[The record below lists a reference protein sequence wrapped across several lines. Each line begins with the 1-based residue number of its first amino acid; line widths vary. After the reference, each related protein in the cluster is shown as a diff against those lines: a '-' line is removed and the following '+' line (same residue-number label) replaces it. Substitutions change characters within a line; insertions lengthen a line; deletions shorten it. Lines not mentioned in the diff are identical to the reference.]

1 MKPVERV
8 LEKLEV
14 VAGPDGKGE
23 YLAFCPAHDDKK
35 TPNLRV
41 REAEDGR
48 VLLRCFAGCGQGE
61 VLTVLAEKGI
71 GKADLF
77 AGGDTGERGEGDATS
92 RDHAHACTLAAYAE
106 AKGLPVALLQDLGL
120 SDTHYMGRRAVR
132 IPYLDEEGSEA
143 AVRFRLALEKSSGGD
158 DRFRWRQG
166 SKPSL
171 YGLWR
176 LEGMCSSGYAFL
188 VEGESDCHTL
198 WHHGFPALGVP
209 GAATWRNEWAG
220 HLEGVERIYAVV
232 EPDGGGEAFWERLA
246 ASPLREKLYRVQLDG
261 AKDVSE
267 LHLQGPERFAERLEE
282 ARNRAVAWLDLAESE
297 ARETARE
304 AWVACE
310 QLALAPDI
318 LALFAGE
325 IGHRVAGE
333 ARTAKL
339 LYLALTSRL
348 LEKPVSVA
356 VKGPSSGGKTYLTEQ
371 VLSFFPESAYHALT
385 AMSEKALAYSE
396 EPIKHRFLVFF
407 EAEGMASDFA
417 TYLIR
422 SLLSEGRLRYEF
434 VEKTAE
440 GLKVRLIEREGPTG
454 LIVTTTAVRLHP
466 ENETRLLSL
475 TVADTQE
482 QTRDVL
488 DALAEEEREET
499 DREPWLALQEWL
511 ASPAASRRVTIPYA
525 KTLARMVP
533 PVAVRLRRDFGAV
546 LNLIRAHA
554 VLHGASREK
563 DEQGRVVATLADYA
577 AVRALVADLVSE
589 GVETTVP
596 ESVRGAV
603 HVVARLHAQKA
614 EPVAVTQVAQE
625 LKLDRSAASRRVR
638 SAKDRGYLRDLEDN
652 PRKPSRLVPA
662 DPLPEDLEI
671 LPRPDALANALK
683 ACKRADQNE
692 GIHNPPPPADVT
704 IGTEEGGGISIPSE
718 NGARLHAE
726 DCSREAADDGRER
739 FTL

>member
-1 MKPVERV
+1 MKPIERV
-8 LEKLEV
+8 LEKLQ
-14 VAGPDGKGE
+14 VATGPDGKGE
-23 YLAFCPAHDDKK
+23 YLAFCPAHADRN

-41 REAEDGR
+41 RETEDGR
-48 VLLRCFAGCGQGE
+48 VLLRCFAGCGQDE
-61 VLTVLAEKGI
+61 VLAALAERGI
-71 GKADLF
+71 GKTDLF
-77 AGGDTGERGEGDATS
+77 GGGADERREGDATL
-92 RDHAHACTLAAYAE
+92 RDLAHACTLAAYAE
-106 AKGLPVALLQDLGL
+106 IKGLPIAFLQNLGL
-120 SDTHYMGRRAVR
+120 SNAHYMGKRAVR
-132 IPYLDEEGSEA
+132 IPYLDEDGSEA
-143 AVRFRLALEKSSGGD
+143 AVRFRLALEKSPGGD
-158 DRFRWRQG
+158 DRFRWRKG
-166 SKPSL
+166 SRPSL

-176 LEGMCSSGYAFL
+176 LEDTRSSGHVFL

-198 WHHGFPALGVP
+198 WRHDLLALGVP
-209 GAATWRNEWAG
+209 GASTWRNEWAG
-220 HLEGVERIYAVV
+220 YLEGVEKVYAVV
-232 EPDGGGEAFWERLA
+232 EPDGGGESFWERLV
-246 ASPLREKLYRVQLDG
+246 ASPIREKLHRVELDG
-261 AKDVSE
+261 AKDVSD
-267 LHLQGPERFAERLEE
+267 LHLQDPVRFTEHLEE
-282 ARNRAVAWLDLAESE
+282 ARDRAVAWLDISESE
-297 ARETARE
+297 ARESARE
-304 AWVACE
+304 AWAACE
-310 QLALAPDI
+310 HLALAPDI

-325 IGHRVAGE
+325 IGRRVAGE

-371 VLSFFPESAYHALT
+371 VLSFFPDSAYHALT

-488 DALAEEEREET
+488 DALAEEEREEA
-499 DREPWLALQEWL
+499 DPKPWLALQEWL

-554 VLHGASREK
+554 VLHQVSREK

-596 ESVRGAV
+596 DSVRGAV
-603 HVVARLHAQKA
+603 HAVARLHAKKA

-652 PRKPSRLVPA
+652 PRKPSRLIPA

-671 LPRPDALANALK
+671 LPRPDALADALQ
-683 ACKRADQNE
+683 ACKRAGENE
-692 GIHNPPPPADVT
+692 GIHNPPPSTNGA
-704 IGTEEGGGISIPSE
+704 IGEERIPSG

-726 DCSREAADDGRER
+726 DRPEEAADDGRER